1 MSEIR
6 LDGKVAIVNGA
17 TGGWGSGTAMVLAR
31 RGASVVL
38 NARTQSKLDALAR
51 RIRQR
56 GGTAIGVAQD
66 VRTLEGAER
75 LIERA
80 VSEYGRV
87 DVLMH
92 AAGVRAVDAAAKNKE
107 TASELTSLYGG
118 TLLEMSP
125 ESWDFVLA
133 AELTS
138 VFSCAKAAAAQMVD
152 QGEGGA
158 IVAVVGTI
166 LGAAG
171 QSVHA
176 AAKAGLLNALW
187 SWSDEL
193 KPHGVTVNGVRGYV
207 RSLLTDPGFDV
218 EAYDF
223 DAPRTGPE
231 LPTEPA
237 EAGELIAW
245 LASAEAT
252 DITGAYIG
260 LDGAPR
266 DVLGAQA
273 PRCRSLQSPRL
284 DGRGTQSEF
293 RSDHPSSSSS
303 SEHDPGR
310 PRPLLRARSRSR
322 RRGNATG
329 VTDSYDEPNA
339 SGAPE
344 RPPRLGAREFGQRRS
359 ECAPDGA
366 GHGGHPG
373 NASLADHLDT
383 DAVGAGVEVILDP
396 SGDGLLVAPGD
407 QAVDEPVGAAVRQV
421 VLGEADP
428 AKVVG
433 VVRQGQIVVQEV
445 AADSPGFASVS
456 GQRHGLLGEELPG
469 RPEDVACHRGV
480 LRGHVVRVGT
490 SGPAARELEHLG
502 SKGGQ
507 DPGLGI
513 HR

>member
-260 LDGAPR
+260 LDGAR
-266 DVLGAQA
+266 ATYWE
-273 PRCRSLQSPRL
+273 PRL
-284 DGRGTQSEF
+284 PDVAVFNHPGWTAEELSRNFGPIIRRRPPRPSMTQVVLDLF
-293 RSDHPSSSSS
+293 
-303 SEHDPGR
+303 SEHD
-310 PRPLLRARSRSR
+310 LARA
-322 RRGNATG
+322 
-329 VTDSYDEPNA
+329 
-339 SGAPE
+339 
-344 RPPRLGAREFGQRRS
+344 ARQR
-359 ECAPDGA
+359 D
-366 GHGGHPG
+366 
-373 NASLADHLDT
+373 
-383 DAVGAGVEVILDP
+383 
-396 SGDGLLVAPGD
+396 
-407 QAVDEPVGAAVRQV
+407 
-421 VLGEADP
+421 
-428 AKVVG
+428 
-433 VVRQGQIVVQEV
+433 
-445 AADSPGFASVS
+445 
-456 GQRHGLLGEELPG
+456 
-469 RPEDVACHRGV
+469 
-480 LRGHVVRVGT
+480 RGH
-490 SGPAARELEHLG
+490 
-502 SKGGQ
+502 
-507 DPGLGI
+507 
-513 HR
+513 